1 VITVLVTIRVARA
14 VECKSSDALEA
25 FQMKREKVSELLLK
39 LRKSGM
45 GLIRIGWHMIACL
58 GAENWQDNH

>member
-1 VITVLVTIRVARA
+1 
-14 VECKSSDALEA
+14 
-25 FQMKREKVSELLLK
+25 MKREKVSELLLK